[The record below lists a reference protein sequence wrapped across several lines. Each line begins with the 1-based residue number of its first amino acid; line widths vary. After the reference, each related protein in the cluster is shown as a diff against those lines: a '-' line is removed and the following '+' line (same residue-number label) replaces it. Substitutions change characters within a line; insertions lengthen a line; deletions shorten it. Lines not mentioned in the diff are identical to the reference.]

1 MYAINNKKQFYISI
15 VCIFIGVLLGRFTI
29 GGFFWAI
36 VLGPSAAIIL
46 DAIFG
51 K

>member
-15 VCIFIGVLLGRFTI
+15 ICIIIGVFFGRFTT

-36 VLGPSAAIIL
+36 VLGPPVAIIL
-46 DAIFG
+46 DAIYG